1 MEFDEQ
7 NAIKYIREHLPAE
20 FADAYDD
27 DEILNVID
35 IIFDYYED
43 NGLLDIDF
51 DDDEDEVDADALVQ
65 YVVKMLKKDKAS
77 PIKPEHI
84 QPIVLAEL
92 EYEQS
97 LDF

>member
-1 MEFDEQ
+1 MDFDELD
-7 NAIKYIREHLPAE
+7 AIKFIREHLPE
-20 FADAYDD
+20 DFANAYVD

-43 NGLLDIDF
+43 NGLLDIDMS
-51 DDDEDEVDADALVQ
+51 DDDDDVDTAALVE
-65 YVVKMLKKDKAS
+65 YVTKMLKKDKAS
-77 PIKPEHI
+77 PIKVEHI

-92 EYEQS
+92 EYEES